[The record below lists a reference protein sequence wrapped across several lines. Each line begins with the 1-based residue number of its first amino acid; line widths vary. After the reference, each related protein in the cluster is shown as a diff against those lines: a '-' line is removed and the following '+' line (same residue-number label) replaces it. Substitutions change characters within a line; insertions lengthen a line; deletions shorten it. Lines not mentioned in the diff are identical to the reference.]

1 MIITIED
8 TGLGIKKDDLQKLF
22 KHFGKLKDKKKI
34 NEKGTGLGLNISRRI
49 VESMGGT
56 INVESEYKKG
66 TKFIIIV
73 NV

>member
-1 MIITIED
+1 MMITIED

-66 TKFIIIV
+66 TKFTMIV